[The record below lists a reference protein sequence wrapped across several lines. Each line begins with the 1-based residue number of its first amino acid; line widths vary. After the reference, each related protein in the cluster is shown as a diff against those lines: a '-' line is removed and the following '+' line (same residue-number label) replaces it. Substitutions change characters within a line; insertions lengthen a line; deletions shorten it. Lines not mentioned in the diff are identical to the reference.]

1 VAYYFDTS
9 ALVKRYVQETGT
21 AWVINLTAPANG
33 HDIYIVRIGGPELIA
48 ALFRKVRT
56 GEITQADAV
65 RAAVNFKTDFRVQ
78 YQIAEVT
85 TSLTDLAMELAGK
98 HGLRGYDAVHL
109 AAAVELH
116 TVRVEMELPPLTFIS
131 ADNNLNSAAQAEGL
145 ATDDPNIYSQPTR

>member
-1 VAYYFDTS
+1 VAYYLDTS
-9 ALVKRYVQETGT
+9 ALVKRYAQETGT

-33 HDIYIVRIGGPELIA
+33 HDIYIVRIAGPEMIA

-56 GEITQADAV
+56 REITQVDAV
-65 RAAVNFKTDFRVQ
+65 RAAANFRTDFRAQ

-85 TSLTDLAMELAGK
+85 TSLTELAMELAEK

-116 TVRVEMELPPLTFIS
+116 TVRDGMELPPLTFIS
-131 ADNNLNSAAQAEGL
+131 ADNDLNTAAQAEGL
-145 ATDDPNIYSQPTR
+145 VTDDPNTYS